1 MTLSNPTTAAINL
14 SGWKLKDKANNEFA
28 FTGTIP
34 AQSSLTVT
42 MTRSAM
48 LNNTGDEVWL
58 VSPSSRAESPEHA
71 TASVRG

>member
-1 MTLSNPTTAAINL
+1 MTLSNPTTAAISF
-14 SGWKLKDKANNEFA
+14 SGWKIKDKANNTFA

-48 LNNTGDEVWL
+48 LNNTGDEVWSVL
-58 VSPSSRAESPEHA
+58 PSAA
-71 TASVRG
+71 